1 VPNGGKSH
9 VTSINFIL
17 DLHRFLTLLK
27 VSSKSHCKVLNEK
40 LLIDCNKNIMMT
52 SEHDGYIQTKFGEKR
67 SSNSSARCLKGVVTS
82 KCARKAKRNIN
93 NCQNE
98 SSWEK
103 K

>member
-52 SEHDGYIQTKFGEKR
+52 SEHDLATFKQ
-67 SSNSSARCLKGVVTS
+67 NL
-82 KCARKAKRNIN
+82 ARKEVAIRV
-93 NCQNE
+93 QDA
-98 SSWEK
+98 
-103 K
+103 